1 MGNAAPRAAAA
12 TTPDAPER
20 RLAEDLRHA
29 VVVARLG
36 RGRVLTSLRCRA
48 GGAALVLKV
57 HLPRARTKALDAA
70 RDEVARVRRR
80 LADHPA
86 LAPAVASGLERA
98 RVRRDDLL
106 VVSVS
111 GGADSV
117 ALLRL
122 LLALN
127 GDDAAEWRLDL
138 DPRTRAKFEMVTSN
152 QALLDLFDRDQ
163 LPDTLGGTAA
173 VQLPC

>member
-86 LAPAVASGLERA
+86 LAPAVAFFGKVAPPRVTGAFDPERSRAGTPSPGLTLTTRRPRRRRRRRRTSRDGTSRRRSPTGSSEGRSSSG
-98 RVRRDDLL
+98 
-106 VVSVS
+106 SS
-111 GGADSV
+111 GSG
-117 ALLRL
+117 
-122 LLALN
+122 
-127 GDDAAEWRLDL
+127 
-138 DPRTRAKFEMVTSN
+138 
-152 QALLDLFDRDQ
+152 
-163 LPDTLGGTAA
+163 
-173 VQLPC
+173 

>member
-57 HLPRARTKALDAA
+57 HLPRARTKALGTGAVPGMHSTPYFSTA
-70 RDEVARVRRR
+70 RPLARVWMSES
-80 LADHPA
+80 LHH
-86 LAPAVASGLERA
+86 APPRPLGTWWRCTCTVYVCEEC
-98 RVRRDDLL
+98 L
-106 VVSVS
+106 V
-111 GGADSV
+111 
-117 ALLRL
+117 
-122 LLALN
+122 
-127 GDDAAEWRLDL
+127 
-138 DPRTRAKFEMVTSN
+138 
-152 QALLDLFDRDQ
+152 
-163 LPDTLGGTAA
+163 
-173 VQLPC
+173 C

>member
-86 LAPAVASGLERA
+86 LAPAVAFFGKVAPPRVTGAFDPERSRAVVGDGAGLTLATRRPRRRRRRRRTSRDGTSRRRSPTGSSEGRSSSG
-98 RVRRDDLL
+98 
-106 VVSVS
+106 SS
-111 GGADSV
+111 GSG
-117 ALLRL
+117 
-122 LLALN
+122 
-127 GDDAAEWRLDL
+127 
-138 DPRTRAKFEMVTSN
+138 
-152 QALLDLFDRDQ
+152 
-163 LPDTLGGTAA
+163 
-173 VQLPC
+173 

>member
-86 LAPAVASGLERA
+86 LAPAVAFFGKVAPPRVTGAFDPERSRAVVGTPSPGLTLATRRPRRRPRRRRTSRDGTSRRRSPTGSSEGRSSSG
-98 RVRRDDLL
+98 
-106 VVSVS
+106 SS
-111 GGADSV
+111 GSG
-117 ALLRL
+117 
-122 LLALN
+122 
-127 GDDAAEWRLDL
+127 
-138 DPRTRAKFEMVTSN
+138 
-152 QALLDLFDRDQ
+152 
-163 LPDTLGGTAA
+163 
-173 VQLPC
+173 

>member
-57 HLPRARTKALDAA
+57 HLPRARTKALDAT
-70 RDEVARVRRR
+70 RDEVASVRRR
-80 LADHPA
+80 LANHPA
-86 LAPAVASGLERA
+86 LAPAVAFFGKVRA
-98 RVRRDDLL
+98 AACH
-106 VVSVS
+106 
-111 GGADSV
+111 GC
-117 ALLRL
+117 LRL
-122 LLALN
+122 GRAGR
-127 GDDAAEWRLDL
+127 GDG
-138 DPRTRAKFEMVTSN
+138 V
-152 QALLDLFDRDQ
+152 
-163 LPDTLGGTAA
+163 LP
-173 VQLPC
+173 

>member
-1 MGNAAPRAAAA
+1 MPVAPPPPGLESSNLRAAAA
-12 TTPDAPER
+12 MTPDAPER

-86 LAPAVASGLERA
+86 LAPAVAFFGKVAPPRVTGAFDPERSRAGTPSPGLTLATRRPRRRRRRRRTSRDGTSRRRSPTGSSEGRSSSG
-98 RVRRDDLL
+98 
-106 VVSVS
+106 SS
-111 GGADSV
+111 GSG
-117 ALLRL
+117 
-122 LLALN
+122 
-127 GDDAAEWRLDL
+127 
-138 DPRTRAKFEMVTSN
+138 
-152 QALLDLFDRDQ
+152 
-163 LPDTLGGTAA
+163 
-173 VQLPC
+173 